1 MGFAPIPDPRQY
13 NPNYEGERNQMANIA
28 KTTVAL
34 TIAVLFLAIIILPM
48 IQSSTESITDENIKA
63 ILDVIPLIFGVGI
76 LMAGAYM
83 LFGKS
88 YR

>member
-1 MGFAPIPDPRQY
+1 MGIAPIPGPRQY

-88 YR
+88 Y

>member
-1 MGFAPIPDPRQY
+1 
-13 NPNYEGERNQMANIA
+13 MANIA

-88 YR
+88 Y